1 MARKAALGLSCLAL
15 ALGLTGC
22 TWTETKRD
30 YPPSIDRPAYP
41 TGHDHGHAHGHE
53 H

>member
-1 MARKAALGLSCLAL
+1 MVRKTVLGLSCLML

-30 YPPSIDRPAYP
+30 YPRSIERPPLAA
-41 TGHDHGHAHGHE
+41 GHDHGHGHQ